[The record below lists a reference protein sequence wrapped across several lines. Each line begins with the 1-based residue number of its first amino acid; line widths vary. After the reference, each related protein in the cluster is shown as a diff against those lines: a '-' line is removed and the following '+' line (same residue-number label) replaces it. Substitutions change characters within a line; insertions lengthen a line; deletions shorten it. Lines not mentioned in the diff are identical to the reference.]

1 MTTTGT
7 NLKDLLRS
15 LSDLSVKHAY
25 DPYVIF
31 DWPASLPE
39 DGLWMS
45 ADLLSLHGTRH
56 ASNLNEQQLRNLSRW
71 ELLNFFSFNVHG
83 IRDLML
89 QVLSCI
95 HTPGY
100 ETESEYFHH
109 FLDEENKHMWFFA
122 EFCKR
127 YGGKIYSTQK
137 MQFPGFPDKDIHSFV
152 AFAQILIT
160 EQIGDFFNVR
170 MMADENLPPIVR
182 QINRFHH
189 EDENRHIAMGQRV
202 VAAMYE
208 RITEKH
214 PEETRQKIAG
224 YLRRYAEFYLQSFYN
239 PSVYRDAGLS
249 DPYEL
254 RRELMRD
261 ASREEFHQRVLAKT
275 LRFFRSQNLLA
286 GEVYAGG

>member
-1 MTTTGT
+1 MTTTAT
-7 NLKDLLRS
+7 SLKDLLRS
-15 LSDLSVKHAY
+15 LSDLSVEHVY
-25 DPYVIF
+25 DPYKVF
-31 DWPASLPE
+31 EWPASLPE

-45 ADLLSLHGTRH
+45 TDLLSLHGTRH
-56 ASNLNEQQLRNLSRW
+56 LSNLNEEQLWKLSRW
-71 ELLNFFSFNVHG
+71 ELVNFFSFNVHG

-95 HTPGY
+95 HVTGY

-127 YGGKIYSTQK
+127 YGGKIYATQK
-137 MQFPGFPDKDIHSFV
+137 MHFPGFAEEDIQSFV

-160 EQIGDFFNVR
+160 EQIGDFYNVH

-214 PEETRQKIAG
+214 PEEMLRKVAN

-239 PSVYRDAGLS
+239 PSAYRDAGLS
-249 DPYEL
+249 EPYEL
-254 RRELMRD
+254 RRELLRD
-261 ASREEFHQRVLAKT
+261 PSREEFHQRVLAKT

-286 GEVYAGG
+286 GDVYAGG

>member
-1 MTTTGT
+1 M
-7 NLKDLLRS
+7 
-15 LSDLSVKHAY
+15 
-25 DPYVIF
+25 
-31 DWPASLPE
+31 
-39 DGLWMS
+39 
-45 ADLLSLHGTRH
+45 
-56 ASNLNEQQLRNLSRW
+56 SRW
-71 ELLNFFSFNVHG
+71 ELVNFFSFNVHG

-95 HTPGY
+95 HNTGY

-127 YGGKIYSTQK
+127 YGGKIYSTQQ
-137 MQFPGFPDKDIHSFV
+137 MHFPGFTDEDIQSFV

-160 EQIGDFFNVR
+160 EQIGDFYNVR
-170 MMADENLPPIVR
+170 MMADENLPPIIR

-208 RITEKH
+208 RVTEKH
-214 PEETRQKIAG
+214 PEETLRKIAS

-239 PSVYRDAGLS
+239 PSAYRDAGMS

-254 RRELMRD
+254 RRELLRD
-261 ASREEFHQRVLAKT
+261 PSRGEFHQRVLAKT
-275 LRFFRSQNLLA
+275 LRFFRSQNLLMREA
-286 GEVYAGG
+286 YAGG